1 MQKTFEVLV
10 VKYIIQ
16 LLNKVFL
23 QTFCFMTAG
32 AGGPGTVYLEQS
44 GLGVGSLLID
54 ARGTDPLIKMTSQC
68 REFDIQESGSVSS
81 LLCINCSHAFSKMHK
96 FYRSLLQIKY

>member
-1 MQKTFEVLV
+1 MQKTFEVLEV
-10 VKYIIQ
+10 
-16 LLNKVFL
+16 LNEVFL

-68 REFDIQESGSVSS
+68 REFDIQESGSISCKCGYFLQTGQVQRIKLF
-81 LLCINCSHAFSKMHK
+81 LLFI
-96 FYRSLLQIKY
+96 